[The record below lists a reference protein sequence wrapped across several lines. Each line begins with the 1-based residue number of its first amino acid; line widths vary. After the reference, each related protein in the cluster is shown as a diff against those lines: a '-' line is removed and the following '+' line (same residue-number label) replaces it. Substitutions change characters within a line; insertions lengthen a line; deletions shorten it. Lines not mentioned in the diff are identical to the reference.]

1 MLIIKILIQDARVD
15 LHLVNP
21 SLLQDLL
28 QVLASG
34 RDVHFQRS
42 GTLKIG
48 FWSEIRNEQHVTD
61 SKGAKSILLFSIQIM
76 AYYIRFILLILV
88 DRFISEINLEFN
100 LILFLRMPN

>member
-48 FWSEIRNEQHVTD
+48 FWFDEGV
-61 SKGAKSILLFSIQIM
+61 K
-76 AYYIRFILLILV
+76 
-88 DRFISEINLEFN
+88 
-100 LILFLRMPN
+100 